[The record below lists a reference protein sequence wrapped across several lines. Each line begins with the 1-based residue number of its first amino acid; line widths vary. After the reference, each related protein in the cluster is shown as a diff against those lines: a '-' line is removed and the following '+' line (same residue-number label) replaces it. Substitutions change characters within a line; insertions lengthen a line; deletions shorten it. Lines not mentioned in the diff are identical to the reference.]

1 MTNLYNIIDRL
12 FLSNLES
19 AYDLSLI
26 KKYNIKLVIR
36 LSDDKNNPN
45 IYDNSIHYLNI
56 ELEDNIF
63 SDNEMIEIAKKIFII
78 INSFD
83 GNILIHCNQ
92 GQSRSVSI
100 IIYFLMKQYN
110 YTYDQAFEKIK
121 NIKSDIN
128 PNPAFQK
135 KLKNL
140 IFQ

>member
-1 MTNLYNIIDRL
+1 MTELYNIVDGIY
-12 FLSNLES
+12 LSNLDS
-19 AYDLSLI
+19 AYDISLI
-26 KKYNIKLVIR
+26 KKYNIKMIIR
-36 LSDDKNNPN
+36 LSDDKYNSN
-45 IYDNSIHYLNI
+45 IYDNSIIFFNI

-63 SDNEMIEIAKKIFII
+63 SDNEMIKVAKKIFIT

-92 GQSRSVSI
+92 GQSRSVSV
-100 IIYFLMKQYN
+100 IIYYLIKQYN

-135 KLKNL
+135 KLKN
-140 IFQ
+140 IM